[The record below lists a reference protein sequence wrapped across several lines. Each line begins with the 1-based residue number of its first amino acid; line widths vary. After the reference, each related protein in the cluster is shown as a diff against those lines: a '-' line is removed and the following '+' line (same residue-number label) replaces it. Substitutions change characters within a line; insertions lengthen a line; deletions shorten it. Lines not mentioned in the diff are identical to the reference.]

1 MLELLDNGHPSSPAF
16 IDVPQDRIV
25 SYANFRAKVTEITN
39 WLQAQ
44 PDSQVAFLYST
55 NTVDS
60 IGLYLACLDQGV
72 PICLLEPKESS
83 VRGLAEI
90 YVPDILLL
98 PAGVAPPIGYTAIG
112 PASGTSY
119 QAYRPSVPSPNHRNC
134 HPDLSVLLPTSGST
148 GNPKLVRLKK
158 SNVLANARS
167 ILNYLG
173 ITEQERSIQGLP
185 MYYSYGLSLL
195 NTHLLA
201 GATTVLTK
209 HSFMMGEFWQDFN
222 TQRCTSFAGVPFMYE
237 TLHRFNFDPGHHPT
251 LTTMTQAGGGLRPDL
266 IEAFHEKTKAA
277 SKRFFV
283 MYGQTEATA
292 RISYVPWRQLGQ
304 KIGSI
309 GIPIPD
315 GRMTLRP
322 VEGMPEAQELVYA
335 GPNVMMGY
343 AEDREALTQG
353 DLLNGVLY
361 TGDLARVDEE
371 GFFYLV
377 GRLKRFAKL
386 YGKRVN
392 LADIE
397 ASVERNFP
405 VHSAALEGKN
415 KIRLFVALRE
425 EVDLGRIRRH
435 AAELLGVTLT
445 TIEMNKVDAIPV
457 TSSGK
462 KDYKPLGQNG

>member
-1 MLELLDNGHPSSPAF
+1 MLEFLNNGRASSPAF
-16 IDVPQDRIV
+16 VDVPQNQTV
-25 SYANFRAKVTEITN
+25 SYGDLRSKVEEIKS
-39 WLQAQ
+39 WLRSQR
-44 PDSQVAFLYST
+44 DSLLAFLYST

-60 IGLYLACLDQGV
+60 ISVYLACLDQNV
-72 PICLLEPKESS
+72 PICLLEPKDSNL
-83 VRGLAEI
+83 RGLTGI
-90 YVPDILLL
+90 YIPDMLLL
-98 PAGVAPPIGYTAIG
+98 PAGIVPPEGYADAG
-112 PASGTSY
+112 LVSGTSY
-119 QAYRPSVPSPNHRNC
+119 QSYRPAVPSLVYRNY

-167 ILNYLG
+167 IVKYLG
-173 ITEQERSIQGLP
+173 INEQERSIQGLP

-209 HSFMMGEFWQDFN
+209 HSFMMGEFWQDFDA
-222 TQRCTSFAGVPFMYE
+222 QRCTSFAGVPYMYE
-237 TLHRFNFDPGHHPT
+237 TLHRLEFDPKKRPT
-251 LTTMTQAGGGLRPDL
+251 LATMTQAGGGLRPDL
-266 IEAFHEKTKAA
+266 IAAFHEKVKAA
-277 SKRFFV
+277 GKRFFV

-292 RISYVPWRQLGQ
+292 RISYVPWERLGE

-315 GRMTLRP
+315 GQMTLRP
-322 VEGMPEAQELVYA
+322 VEGMPDVEELVYT

-353 DLLNGVLY
+353 DLLGGVLY
-361 TGDLARVDEE
+361 TGDLARSDDD

-397 ASVERNFP
+397 SSVEKTFP

-425 EVDLGRIRRH
+425 KIDLELIRRH
-435 AAELLGVTLT
+435 TAEFLGVTLAS
-445 TIEMNKVDAIPV
+445 IEVNVVDAIPV
-457 TSSGK
+457 TPSGK
-462 KDYKPLGQNG
+462 KDYKPLE

>member
-1 MLELLDNGHPSSPAF
+1 MLELLDNGRASSPAF
-16 IDVPQDRIV
+16 IDVPQDQIV
-25 SYANFRAKVTEITN
+25 SYANLRAIVADIKN

-44 PDSQVAFLYST
+44 GGSPLAFLYST

-60 IGLYLACLDQGV
+60 ISIYLACLDQCV
-72 PICLLEPKESS
+72 PICLVEPKDST
-83 VRGLAEI
+83 VKGLAGI

-98 PAGVAPPIGYTAIG
+98 PAGIVPPEGYAEAG
-112 PASGTSY
+112 PVSGTGY
-119 QAYRPSVPSPNHRNC
+119 QAYRPAVPSPFHRNY

-158 SNVLANARS
+158 SSLLANARS
-167 ILNYLG
+167 IVKYLG
-173 ITEQERSIQGLP
+173 ITGQERSIQGLP

-209 HSFMMGEFWQDFN
+209 HSFMMGEFWQEFDA
-222 TQRCTSFAGVPFMYE
+222 QRCTSFAGVPYMYE
-237 TLHRFNFDPGHHPT
+237 TLHRFKFDPGKRPT
-251 LTTMTQAGGGLRPDL
+251 LATMTQAGGGLRPDL
-266 IEAFHEKTKAA
+266 IEAFHEKTKAVG
-277 SKRFFV
+277 KRFFV

-292 RISYVPWRQLGQ
+292 RISYVPWQQLGD

-322 VEGMPEAQELVYA
+322 VQGMPDEQELVYT

-343 AEDREALTQG
+343 AEDREALTRG

-361 TGDLARVDEE
+361 TGDLARVDDD
-371 GFFYLV
+371 GFFHLL

-397 ASVERNFP
+397 ASVEKTFP
-405 VHSAALEGKN
+405 VYSAALEGKN
-415 KIRLFVALRE
+415 KVRLFVALRE
-425 EVDLGRIRRH
+425 HVDPDLIRRH
-435 AAELLGVTLT
+435 TAELLGVTLG
-445 TIEMNKVDAIPV
+445 TIEVTVVDAIPV
-457 TSSGK
+457 TPSGK
-462 KDYKPLGQNG
+462 KDYKPLE

>member
-1 MLELLDNGHPSSPAF
+1 MLEFLDNGRPSSPAF
-16 IDVPQDRIV
+16 IDVPQDQIV
-25 SYANFRAKVTEITN
+25 TYAELRQKVADVKN
-39 WLQAQ
+39 WLRTQGGS
-44 PDSQVAFLYST
+44 PLAFLYST

-60 IGLYLACLDQGV
+60 ISIYLACLDQGV

-83 VRGLAEI
+83 VRGLTEI
-90 YVPDILLL
+90 YVPDFLLL
-98 PAGVAPPIGYTAIG
+98 PAGIPPPEGHTEVG
-112 PASGTSY
+112 PVSGTTY
-119 QAYRPSVPSPNHRNC
+119 QAYRPAVPSPLHRNY
-134 HPDLSVLLPTSGST
+134 HPELSVLLPTSGST

-167 ILNYLG
+167 IVNYLG
-173 ITEQERSIQGLP
+173 IMEQERSIQGLP

-222 TQRCTSFAGVPFMYE
+222 AQACTSFAGVPFMYE
-237 TLHRFNFDPGHHPT
+237 TLHRFDFDPGKHPT
-251 LTTMTQAGGGLRPDL
+251 LATMTQAGGGLRPDL
-266 IEAFHEKTKAA
+266 IDAFHEKTRAA
-277 SKRFFV
+277 GKRFFV

-292 RISYVPWRQLGQ
+292 RISYVPWEQLGQ

-309 GIPIPD
+309 GISIPD
-315 GRMTLRP
+315 GHMTLRP
-322 VEGMPEAQELVYA
+322 VEGMPDAQELVYT

-353 DLLNGVLY
+353 DLLNGVLH
-361 TGDLARVDEE
+361 TGDLARVDDD

-397 ASVERNFP
+397 ASVEKNFP

-415 KIRLFVALRE
+415 RIRLFVALRE
-425 EVDLGRIRRH
+425 PIEPDIIRRH
-435 AAELLGVTLT
+435 TAELLGVTLT
-445 TIEMNKVDAIPV
+445 TIEVNVVDAIPV
-457 TSSGK
+457 TASGK
-462 KDYKPLGQNG
+462 KDYKPLE